1 MRLKPRSDRSETGLA
16 AGADD
21 ILSPTFMT
29 SFWVLVCFGVIGLPH
44 TAVRCISYKDS
55 KAVHR
60 GIIIGTIVVAILMFG
75 MHGGRAGPRG
85 YPDLTVPDLVIPTLM
100 VKVLP
105 PFAAGIFL
113 AAPMAAIMSTINA
126 QLLQSS
132 ATIIKISI

>member
-1 MRLKPRSDRSETGLA
+1 
-16 AGADD
+16 

-75 MHGGRAGPRG
+75 MHLAGALGRAVI
-85 YPDLTVPDLVIPTLM
+85 PDLTVPDLVIPT
-100 VKVLP
+100 
-105 PFAAGIFL
+105 
-113 AAPMAAIMSTINA
+113 
-126 QLLQSS
+126 
-132 ATIIKISI
+132 